1 MDTGAGTDSSS
12 EGRGESGGEVET
24 VGSASEEEE
33 GRGEE
38 LEKGEVEI
46 DDRLEFEMLRECVVS
61 GGADFESL
69 E

>member
-1 MDTGAGTDSSS
+1 M
-12 EGRGESGGEVET
+12 ET

-38 LEKGEVEI
+38 LEKGEEEI
-46 DDRLEFEMLRECVVS
+46 DDILEFEMLRECVVS